1 MIKERV
7 NSHYEMMFAVGVD
20 EMDWDDLNECHY
32 DWPSV
37 AETKVYRDQVK
48 RVILDVIESVSTKE
62 INNWHN
68 DLWVLILGIE
78 HERIH
83 LETSA
88 VIMRRVPLE
97 FVRNVEEFVECPSRQ
112 ESLSKIPINSMINVE
127 PWAGKWERTIEGAK
141 TYGWDN

>member
-1 MIKERV
+1 
-7 NSHYEMMFAVGVD
+7 MFAVGVD
-20 EMDWDDLNECHY
+20 EMDWDDLNESHY

-37 AETKVYRDQVK
+37 AETKVYRDKVK
-48 RVILDVIESVSTKE
+48 RVILDVIESASTKE

-97 FVRNVEEFVECPSRQ
+97 FIRNVEEFVECPSRQ
-112 ESLSKIPINSMINVE
+112 ESLEKTPVNKMIDVE
-127 PWAGKWERTIEGAK
+127 PWIGKWERTIEGAK

>member
-1 MIKERV
+1 MRAETLRHPLIFYFGHTATVYVNKLLDYGMIKERV
-7 NSHYEMMFAVGVD
+7 NPNYEMMFAVGVD
-20 EMDWDDLNECHY
+20 EMDWDDLNESHY

-37 AETKVYRDQVK
+37 AETKMYRDKVK

-88 VIMRRVPLE
+88 VIMRRVPLD
-97 FVRNVEEFVECPSRQ
+97 FIRNVEEFVECPSRQ
-112 ESLSKIPINSMINVE
+112 E
-127 PWAGKWERTIEGAK
+127 
-141 TYGWDN
+141 